1 MWMAICTSVIVR
13 TSVSW
18 LMKME
23 HLLVCMCVFWMC
35 RSNFSVVFQVISIQK
50 FGIWCYVEK
59 WHDIAHESW
68 GVVWNFVDIA
78 EALLPQSEDP
88 KIHLPSKINV
98 HHPRISTQDNGM
110 WIYNTMLVPYSVYA
124 LETEVFEHSYHLS
137 FLPSVVNPFIVL
149 MYKFSNSA
157 CC

>member
-1 MWMAICTSVIVR
+1 MGLS
-13 TSVSW
+13 
-18 LMKME
+18 E
-23 HLLVCMCVFWMC
+23 
-35 RSNFSVVFQVISIQK
+35 
-50 FGIWCYVEK
+50 
-59 WHDIAHESW
+59 
-68 GVVWNFVDIA
+68 NFVDIA

-124 LETEVFEHSYHLS
+124 LETEILEHSYHLS
-137 FLPSVVNPFIVL
+137 FLLSVVNPFIVL